1 MGDDPHDVSEALR
14 ALAAP
19 LAAVP
24 VMTLPVASATLFIC
38 DTCRYRPD
46 ARECG
51 GKTGGVIFAEQV
63 QRCAEELRITDLAL
77 SRTSCL
83 MACAR
88 HCTVHL
94 RAPAKIGYVIG
105 DFEPSAASAAVLLDY
120 VRKYQQ
126 SETGQVPYK
135 LWPPGIK
142 GHFIARMPPHDHAT

>member
-1 MGDDPHDVSEALR
+1 
-14 ALAAP
+14 
-19 LAAVP
+19 
-24 VMTLPVASATLFIC
+24 MTPSASSASLFIC
-38 DTCRYRPD
+38 DTCRYRPE

-51 GKTGGVIFAEQV
+51 GKTGGVIFAEHV
-63 QRCAEELRITDLAL
+63 QRCAEVLRITDLAL
-77 SRTSCL
+77 LRTSCL
-83 MACAR
+83 MACTR

-105 DFEPSAASAAVLLDY
+105 DFEPSGASAAVLLDY

-142 GHFIARMPPHDHAT
+142 GHFIARMPPNDHAS

>member
-1 MGDDPHDVSEALR
+1 
-14 ALAAP
+14 
-19 LAAVP
+19 
-24 VMTLPVASATLFIC
+24 MTLPGASTTLFIC

-46 ARECG
+46 ARECD
-51 GKTGGVIFAEQV
+51 GKTGGVIFAEHV
-63 QRCAEELRITDLAL
+63 ERCVEELRITDLAL

-83 MACAR
+83 MACTR

-105 DFEPSAASAAVLLDY
+105 DFEPSGASAAVLLDY